1 MLFKFTTKVNNR
13 PVVKSYEDPQDN
25 HWLNLATGRKIIKLD
40 KDKYALRD
48 HRFVGSIADLKQLF
62 DDNPSVFA
70 EKDFDHELFLP
81 LNDLEALVSSEVCS
95 LNQTITIDS
104 SINDIEQLDPKLLKT
119 LCPFTL
125 HNLFTKAFI
134 TSVHDGDTLNCAI
147 ILSTR
152 DISQCGKGKNCSLLQ
167 QEGKIVTVFTCRLFG
182 IDSAELNTDEG
193 KVQAG
198 ITKGQLE
205 DKYVWIQFLGK
216 EKFGRELAVIY
227 WDDSKR
233 CIYQPQGVGYLGGK
247 KGEQA
252 QPSTSRQGE
261 QAQPSTTGPSATSK
275 KMTVEV
281 VGMCDLNSVATSS
294 TSRNPVTR
302 PTGPRAVS
310 PTPTRHPAPRV
321 TTVANAPTTGEGE
334 LQPLQRRLRAAVT
347 VALAATVTTT
357 TEPTQIRRP
366 APRLTRVVPTE

>member
-1 MLFKFTTKVNNR
+1 MA
-13 PVVKSYEDPQDN
+13 S
-25 HWLNLATGRKIIKLD
+25 GRKITKLD
-40 KDKYALRD
+40 KDKYALRG

-62 DDNPSVFA
+62 DDNPGVFA
-70 EKDFDHELFLP
+70 DQDFDQILYLP
-81 LNDLEALVSSEVCS
+81 FNDLGELLVSSESCER
-95 LNQTITIDS
+95 NQTITIDN

-205 DKYVWIQFLGK
+205 DKYVWDF
-216 EKFGRELAVIY
+216 
-227 WDDSKR
+227 
-233 CIYQPQGVGYLGGK
+233 
-247 KGEQA
+247 
-252 QPSTSRQGE
+252 
-261 QAQPSTTGPSATSK
+261 
-275 KMTVEV
+275 
-281 VGMCDLNSVATSS
+281 
-294 TSRNPVTR
+294 
-302 PTGPRAVS
+302 
-310 PTPTRHPAPRV
+310 
-321 TTVANAPTTGEGE
+321 
-334 LQPLQRRLRAAVT
+334 
-347 VALAATVTTT
+347 
-357 TEPTQIRRP
+357 
-366 APRLTRVVPTE
+366 